1 MPQQPDYAASR
12 NIYLT
17 NIYPTNQKRNCFRKQ
32 LFMEYSQ
39 IVQFAGPLI
48 EGLRIT
54 LRLTVAGAALGIVC
68 SVLAG
73 LGRTSSFAPWR
84 WFCLAYVEV
93 FRGTSALVQLF
104 WFYFALFFVGIQLN
118 ALTAG
123 VLVLG
128 LNMGAYGAEVVRGA
142 IASVDVG
149 QRETATSLG
158 FTSSQTLW
166 RIVLPQA
173 VLPMLPAFGNLLI
186 ELLKNSALASMITLS
201 ELTFSAQVLRSDT
214 LQTVPI
220 FTTVLLLYFLVAQ
233 VIAYGV
239 RSLESKLAQSRGEV
253 PA

>member
-1 MPQQPDYAASR
+1 
-12 NIYLT
+12 
-17 NIYPTNQKRNCFRKQ
+17 
-32 LFMEYSQ
+32 MEYSQ
-39 IVQFAGPLI
+39 LEQFAGPLI

-54 LRLTVAGAALGIVC
+54 LRLTVAGAVLGIVC

-73 LGRTSSFAPWR
+73 LGRRSSFLPWR
-84 WFCLAYVEV
+84 WFCTAYVEL

-104 WFYFALFFVGIQLN
+104 WFYFALPFLGIKLN

-142 IASVDVG
+142 IAAVPHG
-149 QRETATSLG
+149 QREAATALG
-158 FTSSQTLW
+158 LSPTQTVW
-166 RIVLPQA
+166 RVVVPQS
-173 VLPMLPAFGNLLI
+173 VLPMLPSFGNLLI

-214 LQTVPI
+214 LQTIPL
-220 FTTVLLLYFLVAQ
+220 FSTVLLMYFLVAQ

-239 RSLESKLAQSRGEV
+239 RKLEGNLSRSRGEA

>member
-1 MPQQPDYAASR
+1 M
-12 NIYLT
+12 
-17 NIYPTNQKRNCFRKQ
+17 
-32 LFMEYSQ
+32 
-39 IVQFAGPLI
+39 

-73 LGRTSSFAPWR
+73 LGRRSSVLPWR
-84 WFCLAYVEV
+84 WLCSIYVEL
-93 FRGTSALVQLF
+93 FRGTSTLVQLF
-104 WFYFALFFVGIQLN
+104 WFYFALPFLGIRLN

-142 IASVDVG
+142 IAAVPQG
-149 QRETATSLG
+149 QREAATALS
-158 FTSSQTLW
+158 FSRSQILW
-166 RIVLPQA
+166 RIVLPQSI
-173 VLPMLPAFGNLLI
+173 LPALPPFGNLLI

-220 FTTVLLLYFLVAQ
+220 FTAVLAMYFVVAQ
-233 VIAYGV
+233 VIAFGV
-239 RSLESKLAQSRGEV
+239 RRLEQNLARSRGEV
-253 PA
+253 RA

>member
-1 MPQQPDYAASR
+1 
-12 NIYLT
+12 
-17 NIYPTNQKRNCFRKQ
+17 
-32 LFMEYSQ
+32 MEYSPFA
-39 IVQFAGPLI
+39 QFAGPLL

-54 LRLTVAGAALGIVC
+54 LRLTVVGAALGIVC
-68 SVLAG
+68 SVVAG
-73 LGRTSSFAPWR
+73 LGKRSAFWPWR
-84 WFCLAYVEV
+84 WLCVTYIEV

-104 WFYFALFFVGIQLN
+104 WFYFALPFLGIKLN

-142 IASVDVG
+142 IAAVPVG
-149 QRETATSLG
+149 QSEAAAALNFSRT
-158 FTSSQTLW
+158 QTLW
-166 RIVLPQA
+166 RIVLPQSI
-173 VLPMLPAFGNLLI
+173 LPMLPAMGNLLI

-233 VIAYGV
+233 IMAFGV
-239 RSLESKLAQSRGEV
+239 RSLERKLAESRGEA